1 MNYKSTST
9 NYAILPEWVKA
20 QLEKKIISILKSM
33 QIVSLNKDLQNLL
46 RILFHKNIISLQEK
60 NHSGNHLSA

>member
-33 QIVSLNKDLQNLL
+33 QIVSFEQRSAKFIEN
-46 RILFHKNIISLQEK
+46 FVPQEYNFFTRK
-60 NHSGNHLSA
+60 KP

>member
-9 NYAILPEWVKA
+9 NYAILPEWVRA

-33 QIVSLNKDLQNLL
+33 QIVSFEQ
-46 RILFHKNIISLQEK
+46 R
-60 NHSGNHLSA
+60 SAKFIENFVP